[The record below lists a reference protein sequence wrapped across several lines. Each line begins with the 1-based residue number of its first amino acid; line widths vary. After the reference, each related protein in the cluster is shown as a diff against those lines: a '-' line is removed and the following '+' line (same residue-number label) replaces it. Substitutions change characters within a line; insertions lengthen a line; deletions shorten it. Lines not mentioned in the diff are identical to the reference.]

1 MVFHHLQKMNKQEQD
16 KLELLKGLVETPAGE
31 LLRETCKESFII
43 KLDVLLNSYQ
53 EKQLV
58 EIQALLASINANLDM
73 YRLLTGI
80 SKQIEEIRDIYKEEK
95 EE

>member
-1 MVFHHLQKMNKQEQD
+1 MNKQEQE

-31 LLRETCKESFII
+31 MLRQTCKETFII

-53 EKQLV
+53 EKSLV
-58 EIQALLASINANLDM
+58 EIQCLLASINANLDM

-80 SKQIEEIRDIYKEEK
+80 TEQIEEIRDIYKEPK

>member
-1 MVFHHLQKMNKQEQD
+1 MALHHFLKMNKQEQE

-31 LLRETCKESFII
+31 MLRQTCKETFII

-53 EKQLV
+53 EKSIV
-58 EIQALLASINANLDM
+58 EIQCLLASINANLDM

-80 SKQIEEIRDIYKEEK
+80 TEQIEEIRDIYKEPK

>member
-1 MVFHHLQKMNKQEQD
+1 MVLQQKMNKKEQE

-31 LLRETCKESFII
+31 MLRQTCKETFII

-53 EKQLV
+53 EKSLV
-58 EIQALLASINANLDM
+58 EIQGLLASINANLDM

-80 SKQIEEIRDIYKEEK
+80 TEQIEEIRDMYKEEK